1 MAGDLTPKFDPE
13 ALQRILQRA
22 AELQARER
30 DVSGSLT
37 GDEVLSLGR
46 EVGIP
51 DQYLRQAMLE
61 VGRAHEMPEQD
72 GWIDQMMGVAAVEV
86 DRIVKGDARDVEQ
99 QLSHYME
106 NEEVFATVRHVN
118 GHLRWEPRS
127 GWHAMVKRATG
138 SKQFL
143 LQKAEWVTATVVQ
156 LEPGL
161 CQVVLRAD
169 MRHLRRGYIGGAA
182 ALMSV
187 GTAAT
192 LVLAGLEAFWAVMIM
207 PIPVA
212 AAASFGVSK
221 AYRPVVDRIQLGLEC
236 ALDALEKSTTAR
248 QLPPRRSSL
257 LDTVIQEVES
267 IVTPGGTRRGPT
279 GSR

>member
-1 MAGDLTPKFDPE
+1 MAGELTPKFDPE

-61 VGRAHEMPEQD
+61 VSRAHPMPEQD
-72 GWIDQMMGVAAVEV
+72 GWIDQMMGVAAVET
-86 DRIVKGDARDVEQ
+86 DRIVKGDARDLEQ
-99 QLSHYME
+99 QLVHYME
-106 NEEVFATVRHVN
+106 NEEVFATVRQVE

-127 GWHAMVKRATG
+127 GWHAMVRRATG

-143 LQKAEWVTATVVQ
+143 LQKAEWVSATVIQ

-161 CQVVLRAD
+161 CQVVLRGD
-169 MRHLRRGYIGGAA
+169 IRLLRRGYIGGAA
-182 ALMSV
+182 AMLSV
-187 GTAAT
+187 GAAAT
-192 LVLAGLEAFWAVMIM
+192 LVLAGLQAFWAVMIM

-212 AAASFGVSK
+212 AAASFGVAKSYK
-221 AYRPVVDRIQLGLEC
+221 PIVDRLQLGLEC
-236 ALDALEKSTTAR
+236 ALDALEKNATR
-248 QLPPRRSSL
+248 QLPPRRTSL
-257 LDTVIQEVES
+257 LDTVMHEVGS
-267 IVTPGGTRRGPT
+267 IVTPGGTRRGP
-279 GSR
+279 SRPG